1 MRPASLATLACL
13 SAVALAAQ
21 IPPLSADSQSPGQG
35 QGAVFKSG
43 TKLVPIYATV
53 TDAQDRLVPDLTV
66 DDFEIYDND
75 KLQPIALF
83 ENQSQPFTAVLMLDT
98 SGSMTDS
105 LKLVYAA
112 AEQFLTRLQ
121 PQDRAQVGAFNDK
134 IEFSGVFTSDR
145 DELAAALRNLDFG
158 YPTRL
163 NDAID
168 QSISQLAG
176 LEGRRVIVLLTD
188 GEDTASKVGQGT
200 VLERARADEVMIYGI
215 GLESS
220 YFNGMRQV
228 RTSPD
233 KVLRKLADETG
244 GGYYL
249 LSGTRDLA
257 STFTRIAQELRS
269 QYVLG
274 FTPASLDGKV
284 HRLAVKVKRP
294 GTKARARKTYVAVA
308 DSPARQ
314 PR

>member
-1 MRPASLATLACL
+1 
-13 SAVALAAQ
+13 
-21 IPPLSADSQSPGQG
+21 
-35 QGAVFKSG
+35 
-43 TKLVPIYATV
+43 
-53 TDAQDRLVPDLTV
+53 
-66 DDFEIYDND
+66 
-75 KLQPIALF
+75 
-83 ENQSQPFTAVLMLDT
+83 
-98 SGSMTDS
+98 
-105 LKLVYAA
+105 VYSA

-168 QSISQLAG
+168 QSINQLAG

-215 GLESS
+215 GLEST
-220 YFNGMRQV
+220 YFNGMRRV

-233 KVLRKLADETG
+233 KVLRRLAEETG

-257 STFTRIAQELRS
+257 TTFTRIAQELRS

-274 FTPASLDGKV
+274 FSPAALDGKV
-284 HRLAVKVKRP
+284 HRLTVKVKRP